1 MATMSSTP
9 STSKCGNCGV
19 NNPSTAHYC
28 ARCGRPLAGE
38 YIVVSST
45 HLDTLEYDV
54 KRLRKDAHELQNQI
68 DNLPLNRLKRWL
80 SNDNILEF
88 GLIILAFIFLF
99 VYYFFI
105 DGRNSVDK
113 YLVLSNNGYYSL
125 FKKDK
130 QLTPYQYDTLILC
143 SDGSKNL
150 QYVIAKAHGKYG
162 RLSHSGDILDS
173 CKFDLIDYRH
183 YIIDNK
189 EYYNYDF
196 SYGWALTSNNGLYG
210 FIKEKKKGDIQEIP
224 PQFLYAS
231 RFNDGFARVQYADK
245 TYGWIDSKGH
255 EVPWGKVYSCGD
267 YSNGRAWIS
276 IDSQGKEYGYV
287 DKKGNIT
294 DMHASAATQFN
305 NNRAFI
311 SKGKAWAM
319 IDKNL
324 ALMTDFVL
332 YPRVDPS
339 TKQYLRPLFK
349 YESDKKCWQCSYN
362 GKDCYV
368 NKKGEILSGD
378 QVVQASSK
386 KKDGYETKRDS
397 VSYLMGINFG
407 SFMKG
412 YDFGDIKWNRVSKGI
427 TDYVN
432 STGNQKSA
440 EFEKQ
445 FEMSPSLI
453 NKVFNSYLVDRGKG
467 IKGSRARRDSVAY
480 LLGLNFGTFLKNNH
494 FGALDN
500 QIIKTGLD
508 DYMSAKGDPKDTLN
522 FLAQFRVN
530 ANEMTPVFNSYL
542 SERKAQI
549 AQANLQKENAFMA
562 DNRGKQGVIV
572 LSSGLQYLILNSGNT
587 NRKPRKNSDTVY
599 VKYTG
604 RLLDGSIF
612 DATSGTE
619 DVHFLLSRVIKGWQ
633 EGLKMVGE
641 GGSIRLFVPEK
652 LAYGDNWNGN
662 IEPNSTLI
670 FDIQLSRVV
679 YGR

>member
-1 MATMSSTP
+1 MSSTP
-9 STSKCGNCGV
+9 STSKCGNCGF

-80 SNDNILEF
+80 SNDDIIEF

-130 QLTPYQYDTLILC
+130 QLTPYQYDTIILC
-143 SDGSKNL
+143 SSANDLSYAIVK
-150 QYVIAKAHGKYG
+150 QSGKYG
-162 RLSHSGDILDS
+162 RIDRKGKVLDS
-173 CKFDLIDYRH
+173 CV
-183 YIIDNK
+183 
-189 EYYNYDF
+189 YDQIYSF
-196 SYGWALTSNNGLYG
+196 KNGWAITESDGLYG
-210 FIKEKKKGDIQEIP
+210 YIKEKKKGNIQAVK
-224 PQFLYAS
+224 PQFIGALPFS
-231 RFNDGFARVQYADK
+231 EGFARVQYADK

-267 YSNGRAWIS
+267 YSNGHAWIS

-294 DMHASAATQFN
+294 NMHASAATQFN

-311 SKGKAWAM
+311 SKGQAWAM

-332 YPRVDPS
+332 YPRVDPA

-386 KKDGYETKRDS
+386 KKDG
-397 VSYLMGINFG
+397 
-407 SFMKG
+407 
-412 YDFGDIKWNRVSKGI
+412 
-427 TDYVN
+427 
-432 STGNQKSA
+432 
-440 EFEKQ
+440 
-445 FEMSPSLI
+445 
-453 NKVFNSYLVDRGKG
+453 
-467 IKGSRARRDSVAY
+467 
-480 LLGLNFGTFLKNNH
+480 
-494 FGALDN
+494 
-500 QIIKTGLD
+500 
-508 DYMSAKGDPKDTLN
+508 
-522 FLAQFRVN
+522 
-530 ANEMTPVFNSYL
+530 
-542 SERKAQI
+542 
-549 AQANLQKENAFMA
+549 
-562 DNRGKQGVIV
+562 
-572 LSSGLQYLILNSGNT
+572 
-587 NRKPRKNSDTVY
+587 
-599 VKYTG
+599 
-604 RLLDGSIF
+604 
-612 DATSGTE
+612 
-619 DVHFLLSRVIKGWQ
+619 
-633 EGLKMVGE
+633 
-641 GGSIRLFVPEK
+641 
-652 LAYGDNWNGN
+652 
-662 IEPNSTLI
+662 
-670 FDIQLSRVV
+670 
-679 YGR
+679 

>member
-1 MATMSSTP
+1 M
-9 STSKCGNCGV
+9 SKCKKCGAE
-19 NNPSTAHYC
+19 NPSSAYYC
-28 ARCGRPLAGE
+28 GRCGNSLYSTGREVVTKGTRRAQQELEEKYITHPTVGTGFTVLWKAITKLFSSLWDSIGE
-38 YIVVSST
+38 FFGTSWGTILIIVF
-45 HLDTLEYDV
+45 DV
-54 KRLRKDAHELQNQI
+54 I
-68 DNLPLNRLKRWL
+68 
-80 SNDNILEF
+80 SF
-88 GLIILAFIFLF
+88 GL
-99 VYYFFI
+99 FFFGI
-105 DGRNSVDK
+105 CWIGDRNSIDK
-113 YLVLSNNGYYSL
+113 YSVLSNNGYYSL
-125 FKKDK
+125 FKKGK
-130 QLTPYQYDTLILC
+130 QLTPYQYDTIILH
-143 SDGSKNL
+143 SSANDLSYAIVKQG
-150 QYVIAKAHGKYG
+150 GKYG
-162 RLSHSGDILDS
+162 RIDRNGRILDS
-173 CKFDLIDYRH
+173 CV
-183 YIIDNK
+183 
-189 EYYNYDF
+189 YDQIYLF
-196 SYGWALTSNNGLYG
+196 KQGWAVTESNGLYG
-210 FIKEKKKGDIQEIP
+210 YIKRTKKGEIQEIKP
-224 PQFLYAS
+224 HYLNAMAFS
-231 RFNDGFARVQYADK
+231 EGFARVQFADK

-255 EVPWGKVYSCGD
+255 EVPWGKVYSCGE

-276 IDSQGKEYGYV
+276 IDAKGKEYGYV

-294 DMHASAATQFN
+294 DLHATGATQFN

-311 SKGKAWAM
+311 TKGKGWAM
-319 IDKNL
+319 IDRNL
-324 ALMTDFVL
+324 SPITDFVL
-332 YPRVDPS
+332 YPRFDPA
-339 TKQYLRPLFK
+339 TKQYFRNYFK
-349 YESDKKCWQCSYN
+349 YEHDKKCWQCWYN

-368 NKKGEILSGD
+368 NKKGEILSVD
-378 QVVQASSK
+378 QVVQASST

-432 STGNQKSA
+432 STGNQKSS
-440 EFEKQ
+440 EFKKQ

-453 NKVFNSYLVDRGKG
+453 NKVFNSYLADRGKG

-494 FGALDN
+494 FGTLDN
-500 QIIKTGLD
+500 QIIKTGID
-508 DYMSAKGDPKDTLN
+508 DYMSAKGDPKDSLN

-530 ANEMTPVFNSYL
+530 ANKMSPVFDSYL
-542 SERKAQI
+542 AERKTQI

-572 LSSGLQYLILNSGNT
+572 LSSGLQYIILNSGNT
-587 NRKPRKNSDTVY
+587 SRKPKKNSDTVY

-641 GGSIRLFVPEK
+641 GGSIRLFVPAK